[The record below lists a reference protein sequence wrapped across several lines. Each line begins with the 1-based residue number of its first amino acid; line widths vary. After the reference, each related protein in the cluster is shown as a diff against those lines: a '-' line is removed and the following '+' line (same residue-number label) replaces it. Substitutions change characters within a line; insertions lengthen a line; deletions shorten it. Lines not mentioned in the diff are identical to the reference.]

1 MLLVL
6 LLLALPLLALLLVLS
21 LALLPWLLWQRY
33 RAGSARRR
41 AWSWMLALGW
51 WTSLASTALFAV
63 SVLVAGFFWPAAWRY
78 CAIAWLAGL
87 LLGAFGHAI
96 TRFEATPQGLYYQSN
111 RWLVLALTLLVAA
124 RIVAGIVQATRVWLY
139 GATWPESGW
148 LSHAGLLA
156 VAALL
161 LGYATAQAF
170 GLHRR
175 ARRFERYRGYDRS
188 PR

>member
-1 MLLVL
+1 MAVRARA
-6 LLLALPLLALLLVLS
+6 LLAGVSDFERSLRDHGRLLQGRLRLGVIASPECRLPLAPI
-21 LALLPWLLWQRY
+21 AD
-33 RAGSARRR
+33 ATKA
-41 AWSWMLALGW
+41 
-51 WTSLASTALFAV
+51 AV
-63 SVLVAGFFWPAAWRY
+63 DKA
-78 CAIAWLAGL
+78 
-87 LLGAFGHAI
+87 
-96 TRFEATPQGLYYQSN
+96 
-111 RWLVLALTLLVAA
+111 
-124 RIVAGIVQATRVWLY
+124 
-139 GATWPESGW
+139 

>member
-21 LALLPWLLWQRY
+21 LALLPLMLWQRY

-41 AWSWMLALGW
+41 AWSWVLAAGW
-51 WTSLASTALFAV
+51 WASLASTGLFAV
-63 SVLVAGFFWPAAWRY
+63 TVLIAGFFWPGAWLY
-78 CAIAWLAGL
+78 CAIAWPAGL

-111 RWLVLALTLLVAA
+111 RWLVLALTLLVAV
-124 RIVAGIVQATRVWLY
+124 RIGAGIVQASRVWLH
-139 GATWPESGW
+139 GAAWPESGW

-170 GLHRR
+170 GLLRR
-175 ARRFERYRGYDRS
+175 ARRFERHRGYDRS

>member
-1 MLLVL
+1 M
-6 LLLALPLLALLLVLS
+6 
-21 LALLPWLLWQRY
+21 
-33 RAGSARRR
+33 
-41 AWSWMLALGW
+41 
-51 WTSLASTALFAV
+51 
-63 SVLVAGFFWPAAWRY
+63 
-78 CAIAWLAGL
+78 
-87 LLGAFGHAI
+87 
-96 TRFEATPQGLYYQSN
+96 
-111 RWLVLALTLLVAA
+111 LALTLLVAA